1 MPCKTLILLGLLA
14 FSVNLQAQ
22 DLNKNTS
29 AADLELIELLG
40 SLDNFADG
48 SGDTS
53 AMDLDALDDAM
64 LAAETKNMTKKPT
77 LKTQDVI
84 LKDKTH
90 PVGGEK

>member
-22 DLNKNTS
+22 DFNKNTS
-29 AADLELIELLG
+29 AGDLELIELLG
-40 SLDNFADG
+40 GLDNFSDG
-48 SGDTS
+48 SNNS
-53 AMDLDALDDAM
+53 ATDLDALDDAM